1 MAVLPQSVIN
11 ALDKIKLDRFQ
22 DPLWNLNTTENGLHL
37 TVFWPQGVQ
46 TNKNDRNP
54 TTTSTLTNQHNK
66 KRKVIG
72 PDDLKK
78 YPHIEKLLNNL
89 QKKKRTSKNSSN
101 QNTSQEKLFDLLQH
115 DNFQKNKLLLNLAK
129 NVSFENSNCRRNVAC
144 SQNQNI
150 TSNNNPTNTY
160 NLALSYLAS
169 LNSNTQPIKNFNN
182 RQVLYNQSDH
192 DGNPYNNSFPK
203 IQPQNP
209 NPRKRSRNTYNV
221 SRPRQKKS
229 VASNNNQTQTQNSF
243 KRPLSKT
250 VNNSVIPS
258 TPSPLSVENNLPKFQ
273 VKNTSNGNSTSGITS
288 DFSSVSSRSPATN
301 KNTTSNST
309 SLEISKL
316 VSSLTNSTKTDK
328 NNNNN
333 ENSDFF
339 MPNFMKQLMES
350 SNDNVNEKKTMIN
363 GKNADVEND
372 SGSGSSSRLEII
384 EEV

>member
-72 PDDLKK
+72 PEDLKK

-182 RQVLYNQSDH
+182 NQVLYNHIDH